1 MAKPGKDRILTQKH
15 IRFFIQPGGSA
26 PNNPLKYSGI
36 SGTYLNV
43 ESVANPIR
51 GGISPVNVHDPRQ
64 VGRYQQVA
72 DKIEAPDFASSTV
85 QFLQR
90 REALPEH
97 LTTLSDCDATIY
109 QVVGDCKDLSDFLNG
124 WSAYIKI
131 MSNGSVTDVEEA
143 GGAWDSDEQLQDD
156 LSYTWDKV
164 YNTGKMSFGEK
175 ASTNVF
181 SEVID
186 IVYGSRVQCGKCG
199 PSDNG
204 TKLIYAVTNNT
215 GGSAG
220 EAPSVFYSND
230 SGATWTQSLITVSVF
245 TDVPTAIDIVGR
257 HLVVLFDDG
266 AAGGYFH
273 SEIANITG
281 VPSTT
286 WTKVTTGFVSAK
298 APQDIFV
305 QSASLFWV
313 CGDGG
318 YIYKGTNI
326 TSGVSVNN
334 AGDAT
339 TTDLNRIHG
348 LDEII
353 IAVGDSGVSIVS
365 LNRGDTFATVAVSP
379 TPGMNDLTALYVKDD
394 FEWWYGNAD
403 GGLFYSLDQ
412 ANTWTTVTLSG
423 TVSAINDIVFATSE
437 VGWVSTVNGDPTA
450 TIHATFN
457 SGVDW
462 TTSTPRIQNLPT
474 FDRANRLAVPLVPN
488 FNVAANF
495 LAVGGLAGDG
505 TDGIILLASAPTL

>member
-1 MAKPGKDRILTQKH
+1 MPKPSKERILTQKH
-15 IRFFIQPGGSA
+15 LRFFIQPGGSA
-26 PNNPLKYSGI
+26 PNNALKYSGI
-36 SGTYLNV
+36 DGAFLNV
-43 ESVANPIR
+43 ESVTNPIR
-51 GGISPVNVHDPRQ
+51 GGINPINVHDPRQ
-64 VGRYQQVA
+64 IGRYQQVGA
-72 DKIEAPDFASSTV
+72 SIDAPDFPTSTV

-90 REALPEH
+90 RDALPEH
-97 LTTLSDCDATIY
+97 LTTLADCDATIY
-109 QVVGDCKDLSDFLNG
+109 QVAGDCKDLSDFVNG

-131 MSNGSVTDVEEA
+131 MSNGAVTEVEEA
-143 GGAWDSDEQLQDD
+143 GSAWDSDEQLQDD

-164 YNTGKMSFGEK
+164 YNIGKMSFGEK

-204 TKLIYAVTNNT
+204 TSLIYAVANNT

-230 SGATWTQSLITVSVF
+230 SGATWTQSLITGSAF

-257 HLVVLFDDG
+257 YLVVVFDDG
-266 AAGGYFH
+266 GAGGYFY
-273 SEIANITG
+273 SEISTITG

-305 QSASLFWV
+305 QSASLFWL

-318 YIYKGTNI
+318 YIYKGTNVI
-326 TSGVSVNN
+326 TGVSVKD

-353 IAVGDSGVSIVS
+353 IAAGDSGVAIVT
-365 LNRGDTFATVAVSP
+365 LNRGDTFATITSAPSA
-379 TPGMNDLTALYVKDD
+379 NNFTALAVQDD
-394 FEWWYGNAD
+394 FNWWFGDAS

-412 ANTWTTVTLSG
+412 GNTWTTVTLSG

-450 TIHATFN
+450 AIHGTFN

-488 FNVAANF
+488 WNVAANY